1 MCHLLLLM
9 PFASLIVFW
18 LLPFEQ
24 ALAIYLAILAACAVL
39 YWLIWKACRRPVATG
54 IEGMIGGI
62 GKVIQI
68 GEKKAKI
75 FYKGEIWN
83 AFSADSISL
92 GDSVEISRVE
102 RMTVIVRKAVKGQA
116 RQVASFGCH

>member
-24 ALAIYLAILAACAVL
+24 ALTVYLVILTACAVL
-39 YWLIWKACRRPVATG
+39 YWLIWKAIRRPVATG
-54 IEGMIGGI
+54 IEGMIGRI
-62 GKVIQI
+62 GTVIQI

-83 AFSADSISL
+83 ATSAEQISL
-92 GDSVEISRVE
+92 GDSVEITRVE
-102 RMTVIVRKAVKGQA
+102 RMTLIVRKAVKGRA
-116 RQVASFGCH
+116 RQAASFGCH